1 MAALPEIEKQWQE
14 GANLIRNKE
23 RGIVQNRYESISLKP
38 AEFQLCVTREEF
50 ARLWKSSLREN
61 TLQALGWAHLLESPN
76 WLYKKWKSQLP
87 KLCQARLENFVGTG
101 SHIPCWSY
109 QEIIDIKETCLKER
123 LVSLFSTTH
132 LPALLF
138 TLLLSIELNKLLFV
152 CVCLSV
158 WSRQL
163 SPRFVDS
170 NCVGRCVSEWPSCC
184 ILASPQHHHIF
195 ICSVPGTGGLVWFQA
210 LGDTE

>member
-138 TLLLSIELNKLLFV
+138 TLLLSIELNKLLFA
-152 CVCLSV
+152 CVWVYKVGSYPHVLWTAIAWVAASVNDHRVVFLPVHNITTSSFALCL
-158 WSRQL
+158 
-163 SPRFVDS
+163 
-170 NCVGRCVSEWPSCC
+170 E
-184 ILASPQHHHIF
+184 
-195 ICSVPGTGGLVWFQA
+195 
-210 LGDTE
+210 LGV